1 MHYVGGTADTTE
13 EYTYNDKNQL
23 IEVKIPQNGVAIGG
37 VTVNYEIHSFSYDS
51 EGRLIKEAVFY
62 DIDSVTDAL
71 IMQHEY
77 NSEGRIIETKI
88 QAFYDGKWNL
98 LGRSESHYSDSNKK
112 EKIDYYEVIN
122 DIEDFTGYSILEY
135 DSKGMLLKQQSYDED
150 DTLLNEMIF
159 EYEEYSYSQDDN
171 MPIIDEIVFHGLT
184 NQGYPFWF

>member
-1 MHYVGGTADTTE
+1 MGGTADTTE

-23 IEVKIPQNGVAIGG
+23 IEVKIPQNGVAIDG